1 MNFIAF
7 RTLTSTFRASGLFL
21 ALALTIGAARAQD
34 KTYVM
39 KITAPTLNAS
49 PDAYARSY
57 GAAVE
62 KESGGRIKA
71 EVYPASQ
78 LGSIPRRSKV
88 RSSVPSS
95 VRSFRRSSSS
105 GSTSALKC

>member
-7 RTLTSTFRASGLFL
+7 RTLTSTFCATGMFL
-21 ALALTIGAARAQD
+21 ALALTIGTARAQD

-49 PDAYARSY
+49 PDTYARNY

-62 KESGGRIKA
+62 KESGGFPSQHRHA
-71 EVYPASQ
+71 VSLLRARSAS
-78 LGSIPRRSKV
+78 I
-88 RSSVPSS
+88 SVSPKTLPSLFS
-95 VRSFRRSSSS
+95 
-105 GSTSALKC
+105 